1 MNRDGKHGSTPYEAV
16 FRALPGTGSPPADRF
31 GSQSP
36 GYARI
41 VSFARSVLVRERGR
55 ARQASP
61 AAYFAL
67 VQPCRKA
74 FRDRLAAGTGDD

>member
-1 MNRDGKHGSTPYEAV
+1 MTDQYLFGVIARRPVAFAPV
-16 FRALPGTGSPPADRF
+16 DRF
-31 GSQSP
+31 GSQSL